1 MRERGF
7 KTFDKW
13 WDEDYDNIED
23 GWERFEAIL
32 KLVKQISKKT
42 NEELFDIYVDMKTT
56 LQHNIDLINK
66 YDIHKNLTQRIFNE

>member
-1 MRERGF
+1 M
-7 KTFDKW
+7 
-13 WDEDYDNIED
+13 NILAFIQTID
-23 GWERFEAIL
+23 GKINSNSLEAL
-32 KLVKQISKKT
+32 AAGQKISKKT